1 MVSPAS
7 YCSSMQEELALLPL
21 TVKHKKRLIEEY
33 GSLENSLEK
42 GEAFKVGE
50 GVGAEIVKAA
60 NCVGRIEKGWAHE
73 DYPRRIP
80 DDV

>member
-42 GEAFKVGE
+42 GEAFKVRP
-50 GVGAEIVKAA
+50 GAEM
-60 NCVGRIEKGWAHE
+60 R
-73 DYPRRIP
+73 
-80 DDV
+80 